1 MSNHVKIEPGHW
13 VLIIFL
19 LLALYASYLLIAPFI
34 GPVVLAFVLSLLCF
48 PVHQRIVRKFPD
60 KPNLASTITCSLLVV
75 VILVP
80 AAVVLMAIVQQSIT
94 FAKQSYQW
102 VEKGGAEQLLQQPF
116 ITDSIERINDFLPVG
131 DFTIRD
137 IIDRLTEFASGFS
150 KELLDLSTKVV
161 GDVTGIIVSFFLM
174 LFVLFFLLRD
184 HKKILESLFWILP
197 LARSQEEKLLTEAN
211 TVARSAVMGTF
222 LTALAQGAVGGIGMA
237 IVGMPGLFWGTI
249 MVFASLIPLVGAALI
264 WAPASLYLLLTG
276 DWPWALFLTLWG
288 AIVVGSIDNFLRPI
302 LMQGTSNMSTLVLFL
317 SLIGGLQLFGVI
329 GLIYGPIIFALTH
342 VLIKLYTIE
351 FKDFLEKQDKS

>member
-116 ITDSIERINDFLPVG
+116 IKDSIERINNFLPVG

-137 IIDRLTEFASGFS
+137 IIDRLTEFASDFS

-184 HKKILESLFWILP
+184 HKKILESLFWVLP

-351 FKDFLEKQDKS
+351 FRDFLEKQDKS

>member
-1 MSNHVKIEPGHW
+1 MSNQVKIEPGHW
-13 VLIIFL
+13 VLVIFL

-48 PVHQRIVRKFPD
+48 PVHQKIVRKLPD

-80 AAVVLMAIVQQSIT
+80 ATVVLMAIVQQSVT

-102 VEKGGAEQLLQQPF
+102 VEEGKAEALLQQPF
-116 ITDSIERINDFLPVG
+116 IKNAIERLNDFLPVG
-131 DFTIRD
+131 DFSIRD

-150 KELLDLSTKVV
+150 RELLDLSTKVV

-184 HKKILESLFWILP
+184 HKKIIESLFWILP

-211 TVARSAVMGTF
+211 TVARSAVLGTF
-222 LTALAQGAVGGIGMA
+222 LTALAQGAAGGIGMA
-237 IVGMPGLFWGTI
+237 IVGMPGLFWGTM

-264 WAPASLYLLLTG
+264 WVPASLYLLLTG
-276 DWPWALFLTLWG
+276 DWPWALFLALWG
-288 AIVVGSIDNFLRPI
+288 AILVGSIDNFLRPI
-302 LMQGTSNMSTLVLFL
+302 LMQGTSGMSTLVLFL

-342 VLIKLYTIE
+342 VLIKIYTIE
-351 FKDFLEKQDKS
+351 FKDFLEKQDNS

>member
-1 MSNHVKIEPGHW
+1 MSNQVKIEPGHW
-13 VLIIFL
+13 VLIVFL

-48 PVHQRIVRKFPD
+48 PVHQRVARKFPN

-80 AAVVLMAIVQQSIT
+80 AALVLMAIVQQSIA

-102 VEKGGAEQLLQQPF
+102 VEDGGAGELLQQPF
-116 ITDSIERINDFLPVG
+116 IKNSVERLNDFLPVA
-131 DFTIRD
+131 DFSIGG
-137 IIDRLTEFASGFS
+137 IIDRLTEFALGFS
-150 KELLDLSTKVV
+150 TELLDISTTVL

-184 HKKILESLFWILP
+184 HKKIIESLFWILP

-211 TVARSAVMGTF
+211 TVARSAVFGTF
-222 LTALAQGAVGGIGMA
+222 LTALAQGVAGGIGMA
-237 IVGMPGLFWGTI
+237 IVGMPGLFWGTM

-264 WAPASLYLLLTG
+264 WVPASLYLLLTG

-288 AIVVGSIDNFLRPI
+288 AILVGSIDNFLRPV

-351 FKDFLEKQDKS
+351 FSDFLEKQNRS

>member
-1 MSNHVKIEPGHW
+1 MSNQVKIEPGHW
-13 VLIIFL
+13 VLVIFL

-48 PVHQRIVRKFPD
+48 PVHQKIVSKLPD

-80 AAVVLMAIVQQSIT
+80 ATVVLMAIVQQSVT

-102 VEKGGAEQLLQQPF
+102 VEDGKAEALLQQPF
-116 ITDSIERINDFLPVG
+116 IKNAIERLNDFLPVG
-131 DFTIRD
+131 DFSIRD

-150 KELLDLSTKVV
+150 TELLDLSTKVV

-184 HKKILESLFWILP
+184 HKKIIESLFWILP

-211 TVARSAVMGTF
+211 TVARSAVLGTF
-222 LTALAQGAVGGIGMA
+222 LTALAQGAAGGIGMA
-237 IVGMPGLFWGTI
+237 IVGMPGLFWGTM

-264 WAPASLYLLLTG
+264 WVPASLYLLLTG
-276 DWPWALFLTLWG
+276 DWPWALFLALWG
-288 AIVVGSIDNFLRPI
+288 AILVGSIDNFLRPI
-302 LMQGTSNMSTLVLFL
+302 LMQGTSGMSTLVLFL

-342 VLIKLYTIE
+342 VLIKIYAIE
-351 FKDFLEKQDKS
+351 FKDFLEKQDNS

>member
-48 PVHQRIVRKFPD
+48 PVHQKIVRKLPD
-60 KPNLASTITCSLLVV
+60 KPNLASTITCALLVV

-80 AAVVLMAIVQQSIT
+80 ATVVLMAIVQQSVM

-102 VEKGGAEQLLQQPF
+102 VEDGKAETLLQQPF
-116 ITDSIERINDFLPVG
+116 IKNGIERINEFLPVG
-131 DFTIRD
+131 DFSIRD

-150 KELLDLSTKVV
+150 RELLDLSTKVV
-161 GDVTGIIVSFFLM
+161 GDVTGIIVSFILM

-184 HKKILESLFWILP
+184 HKKIIESLFWILP

-211 TVARSAVMGTF
+211 TVARSAVLGTF
-222 LTALAQGAVGGIGMA
+222 LTALAQGAAGGIGMA
-237 IVGMPGLFWGTI
+237 IVGMPGLFWGTM

-264 WAPASLYLLLTG
+264 WVPASLYLLLTG
-276 DWPWALFLTLWG
+276 DWPWALFLALWG
-288 AIVVGSIDNFLRPI
+288 AILVGSIDNFLRPI
-302 LMQGTSNMSTLVLFL
+302 LMQGTSGMSTLVLFL

-342 VLIKLYTIE
+342 VLIKIYTIE
-351 FKDFLEKQDKS
+351 FKDFLEKQDNS

>member
-1 MSNHVKIEPGHW
+1 MSNEFKTEPGHW
-13 VLIIFL
+13 VLIVFL
-19 LLALYASYLLIAPFI
+19 LVALYASYLLIEPFM

-60 KPNLASTITCSLLVV
+60 KPNLASTLTCSLLVV

-80 AAVVLMAIVQQSIT
+80 ATLVIMAIVQQGIT
-94 FAKQSYQW
+94 FAKNSYQW
-102 VEKGGAEQLLQQPF
+102 VESGGAEQLLQQPLVKS
-116 ITDSIERINDFLPVG
+116 SINKLNEFLPTS
-131 DFTIRD
+131 DFSIKGV
-137 IIDRLTEFASGFS
+137 IDRLAEFASGFS
-150 KELLDLSTKVV
+150 NELLNLSTKVL
-161 GDVTGIIVSFFLM
+161 GDVTGMIISFFLM

-184 HKKILESLFWILP
+184 HKKIIESLYWVLP
-197 LARSQEEKLLTEAN
+197 LARSQEEKLLKEAN

-222 LTALAQGAVGGIGMA
+222 LTALAQGVAGGIGMA
-237 IVGMPGLFWGTI
+237 IVGMPGLFWGTM
-249 MVFASLIPLVGAALI
+249 MVFASLIPVVGAALI
-264 WAPASLYLLLTG
+264 WVPASLYLILTG

-288 AIVVGSIDNFLRPI
+288 AILVGSIDNFLRPV

-351 FKDFLEKQDKS
+351 FRDFLEKQDNS